1 MTRPLLPYTLYYS
14 PDSASIIIRMIL
26 EELSVPYQAVL
37 IDRGRQEEQ
46 SEAYRRLNPQ
56 GLIPVL
62 VDGDT
67 VLFETAAI
75 ALYLADRHQSLAPAF
90 DTAERGHLYK
100 WLFYLSNTL
109 HADLRVAFYTH
120 RHTVQETAIPA
131 IREATR
137 RRLVQHFALL
147 DEVILSHGGPWLLAG
162 GLSVCDFYLAA
173 CSRWS
178 MIYPLDSPLTERR
191 PVDFPHLRRLLETM
205 ESRSSVARACTQEA
219 IEAPFF
225 TAPRMPMPKEG
236 SVL

>member
-1 MTRPLLPYTLYYS
+1 MARPLPYTLYYS
-14 PDSASIIIRMIL
+14 PDSANIIIRMIL
-26 EELSVPYQAVL
+26 EELRTPYEAVL
-37 IDRGRQEEQ
+37 VDRSRQEEQ

-62 VDGDT
+62 VDGNT

-75 ALYLADRHQSLAPAF
+75 ALYLADRHRVLAPAF
-90 DTAERGHLYK
+90 DTPERGSLYK

-120 RHTVQETAIPA
+120 RYTIHESAIPS
-131 IREATR
+131 IREAIR

-147 DEVILSHGGPWLLAG
+147 DGVIASHGGPWLLAS

-178 MIYPLDSPLTERR
+178 MIYPLDGPLTEQR
-191 PVDFPHLRRLLETM
+191 PVDFPHLRRLLETL
-205 ESRSSVARACTQEA
+205 ESRPSVVQACTQEA
-219 IEAPFF
+219 ITAPFF
-225 TAPRMPMPKEG
+225 TAPRIPTPKEG